1 MNRSAWQFDLL
12 PELGELASQLAHP
25 MHDRLA
31 AGSESAACEADRVT
45 QLAEGSVVV
54 EGFGRTGLPDCFERS
69 VNASE
74 LLEYADVGVLVR
86 PWLDVIDELLKLSP
100 TISDPQEVAA
110 GNRNRP
116 SDADLRPLEPLPQAP
131 QSRNP
136 AAADPGPV
144 NPEDN
149 RRLSVYPQVE
159 VEPTADVCPSG
170 PARDAVD
177 QGRDGRII
185 WAGSRSK
192 PARQGRGR
200 GRSFDSGHG
209 NGRPAH
215 PTKGPPG
222 EPILLDAGRSC
233 HGCAVQGRSRTRP
246 TRLLARRS
254 AAHICRSAFFERSV
268 RERPLL
274 RGTFATR
281 RRGPFVPVAARD
293 PE

>member
-12 PELGELASQLAHP
+12 PELGELAGELAHP
-25 MHDRLA
+25 MYDRLA
-31 AGSESAACEADRVT
+31 AGSEPAACEADRVT
-45 QLAEGSVVV
+45 HLAERSVVV
-54 EGFGRTGLPDCFERS
+54 DGFGRTGLPDCFERS

-74 LLEYADVGVLVR
+74 LLEYADVRVLVR
-86 PWLDVIDELLKLSP
+86 PWLQVIDELLKLSP

-116 SDADLRPLEPLPQAP
+116 SDADLRPLEPFPQAP
-131 QSRNP
+131 QSRDP
-136 AAADPGPV
+136 PAADPGPV

-170 PARDAVD
+170 PACDAVD

-185 WAGSRSK
+185 WAGSGSK
-192 PARQGRGR
+192 PARQGRGS

-209 NGRPAH
+209 NGPSVH

-233 HGCAVQGRSRTRP
+233 HACAGTRHNAQSTPRSQ
-246 TRLLARRS
+246 L
-254 AAHICRSAFFERSV
+254 
-268 RERPLL
+268 
-274 RGTFATR
+274 
-281 RRGPFVPVAARD
+281 
-293 PE
+293 